1 MKLNLFFPY
10 RCQHLCIPSGLNF
23 RCACSLGYILE
34 NGTQCIEDQSDRLVY
49 TTSYGLAA
57 LLTNDTTKK
66 TLVRPLS
73 NLDATAIETYPA
85 SQYIF
90 WIDGRGINRMK
101 MDGTDKKLI
110 LNDLLSPQ
118 KLSVDWVSERI
129 YWTDDKN
136 EVIESADFHGKFR
149 YVLIAADGI
158 EKPHAIVINPLDG
171 IVFWSDIHET
181 SPKIE
186 RAGLDGS
193 NRMVIVQQDLKSP
206 LGLTLDLAK
215 QRLYWSD
222 SQLSGLFS
230 VDFNGGSRQN
240 ILESSQANKWLS
252 KPTSIAYFD
261 NHLYWLDTSFNGGS
275 ILRTP
280 IEIPLPEILT
290 DHLGRSTNLEQQDL
304 KIYSSKIQEGTN
316 PCSINNGGCE
326 EICLFNGQFT
336 SCACSYGRIDPENG
350 RSCIEYEAF
359 ILYSKVSSL
368 ESIHISNASNM
379 NPPYPKIESNIKNS
393 IGLAYDYSAET
404 IFYSDLQLGSI
415 SKVYFN
421 GSGHEVL
428 VPNVGSIEGLVYE
441 HRQSYLYWTS
451 LTSHDK
457 SISRVNLTKLKI
469 EKVIRLHED
478 DRPRGID
485 VDSCELKIYFT
496 NWNLKN
502 PSIQRAWVSGY
513 GLESIITTKIRMP
526 NAITVDAQ
534 ERKMYWGDARL
545 DKIELVYLDSMER
558 IVLKKAGAPLQHP
571 FDLAFYEQN
580 LFYTDWV
587 AHTVTR
593 INRYTGEDMR
603 VLRKNIPRPMS
614 IIAVANQ
621 SQECEQNP
629 CSVLNGGCEDICE
642 VLEGKPTCSCK
653 EGKLSHLILKLKVKY
668 PKVICILIRT
678 LELIAYLF
686 LIIEISGR
694 YLMAGD
700 KRCSYTNQHC
710 LDENQFQC
718 SQSLG
723 QSPICVPYNL
733 TCDGLEHC
741 PDGSDE
747 DVRYC
752 AVRSCKKG
760 FFGCGNNRCVLDSS
774 VCNKVDDCGDF
785 SDEEGCP
792 CPDKTMFKC
801 AKGPCISAK
810 RKCDSKPDCEDASDE
825 MDCPKMDCN
834 LFSTNRQDPQKY
846 YSKLVHCNT
855 TTACILP
862 EWICDGSNDCWDNS
876 DEVHCQDDDQVLKPQ
891 LCPPETTFQCDN
903 GKCISLGWLCDRE
916 DDCHDGTPSSD
927 ERNCTFSCRP
937 DQFKCLS
944 GDCIPS
950 HWKCDGTPDCNDGS
964 DESGSCNTHQCLNDL
979 EFKCQNTGRCIPKA
993 WLCDGVND
1001 CGDDPPGLD
1010 EMQCQGQGHCLS
1022 DEFKCLNNKCISNHF
1037 YCDFDND
1044 CGDNSDEP
1052 SSCDYNFCP
1061 RDYLRCRDSHGCA
1074 PYAKLCDNVLDC
1086 NDGSDENVTVCAEL
1100 NHHKESALLKSK
1112 CQAKDQF
1119 GCTNGACVPLL
1130 ALCNGQ
1136 DECGDYS
1143 DEASCNVNE
1152 CENPYTCAHIC
1163 NDKPIGNV
1171 QLFKINFN

>member
-1 MKLNLFFPY
+1 MINDGIQNPRAIALDPRVGRLFWTDWNEDVPRIESSDMSGQNRTVIFNVTSYKNGAWPNGITLDYIQFRIYWIDARADSIHTANYDGSNHREILRNTAYLSHPFAITLFESHVYWTDWRSTDVIRAGKFNGSEIRVLDQIYNQPCDIKIVHPTRQPIIEDPNDAKLACSRSNGNCSHLCLLTFDGFTCACPHLMELSKDGKTCVQKEKFFLVAKPNEIRGLDSSFKHNVIPPISLPKVSTPQGLEFNAKLKKIYWFDSSQKRIMSSFINGSSLNTVINKVIVSEGELYEAFAIDWITNNIYFCSSLTPILDAMSAKTSNIFVTTHDFSYVHSVIEKNPRIIRGLVLAPTLGYMYWHDQGEDLESLVSAKMDGGTPEQFHVFRNKPGISGLTYSSENHQLFWINQHLKTIQRWDFKSSNLQLLQSSGNAMTSLTLKSNQFYYATQGSIFQDTELIANLSQPIY
-10 RCQHLCIPSGLNF
+10 SLKYYNLEDQVSKNNACYNNNRCQHLCIPSGLDF
-23 RCACSLGYILE
+23 RCACSLGYNLE

-49 TTSYGLAA
+49 STSYGLAA
-57 LLTNDTTKK
+57 LLTNDASKK
-66 TLVRPLS
+66 TLIRPLS
-73 NLDATAIETYPA
+73 NLDATAIETYSA

-118 KLSVDWVSERI
+118 KLAIDWVSERI

-136 EVIESADFHGKFR
+136 EVIESSDFHGKFR
-149 YVLIAADGI
+149 YVLITDGI
-158 EKPHAIVINPLDG
+158 EQPHAIVIDPLDG
-171 IVFWSDIHET
+171 IVFWSDIQEN

-193 NRMVIVQQDLKSP
+193 NRMVIVQQDLKKP
-206 LGLTLDLAK
+206 VGLTLDLTK

-222 SQLSGLFS
+222 SQLSQLFS
-230 VDFNGGSRQN
+230 VDFNGGSRVD
-240 ILESSQANKWLS
+240 ILQSQAKKWLS

-280 IEIPLPEILT
+280 IKIPMPEILT
-290 DHLGRSTNLEQQDL
+290 DHLANLEQQDL

-336 SCACSYGRIDPENG
+336 SCACSYGRIDPDNG

-393 IGLAYDYSAET
+393 IGLAYDYSSKT

-451 LTSHDK
+451 LTHDK
-457 SISRVNLTKLKI
+457 SISRVNLSKRKI

-526 NAITVDAQ
+526 NAITVDGQ

-558 IVLKKAGAPLQHP
+558 IVLKKAPAPLQHP
-571 FDLAFYEQN
+571 FDLTFYEQN

-587 AHTVTR
+587 THTVTR

-621 SQECEQNP
+621 SQECEENP

-653 EGKLSHLILKLKVKY
+653 EGKFLSY
-668 PKVICILIRT
+668 
-678 LELIAYLF
+678 F
-686 LIIEISGR
+686 L
-694 YLMAGD
+694 
-700 KRCSYTNQHC
+700 
-710 LDENQFQC
+710 
-718 SQSLG
+718 
-723 QSPICVPYNL
+723 
-733 TCDGLEHC
+733 
-741 PDGSDE
+741 
-747 DVRYC
+747 
-752 AVRSCKKG
+752 
-760 FFGCGNNRCVLDSS
+760 
-774 VCNKVDDCGDF
+774 
-785 SDEEGCP
+785 
-792 CPDKTMFKC
+792 
-801 AKGPCISAK
+801 
-810 RKCDSKPDCEDASDE
+810 
-825 MDCPKMDCN
+825 
-834 LFSTNRQDPQKY
+834 
-846 YSKLVHCNT
+846 
-855 TTACILP
+855 
-862 EWICDGSNDCWDNS
+862 
-876 DEVHCQDDDQVLKPQ
+876 
-891 LCPPETTFQCDN
+891 
-903 GKCISLGWLCDRE
+903 
-916 DDCHDGTPSSD
+916 
-927 ERNCTFSCRP
+927 
-937 DQFKCLS
+937 
-944 GDCIPS
+944 
-950 HWKCDGTPDCNDGS
+950 
-964 DESGSCNTHQCLNDL
+964 
-979 EFKCQNTGRCIPKA
+979 
-993 WLCDGVND
+993 
-1001 CGDDPPGLD
+1001 
-1010 EMQCQGQGHCLS
+1010 
-1022 DEFKCLNNKCISNHF
+1022 
-1037 YCDFDND
+1037 
-1044 CGDNSDEP
+1044 
-1052 SSCDYNFCP
+1052 
-1061 RDYLRCRDSHGCA
+1061 
-1074 PYAKLCDNVLDC
+1074 
-1086 NDGSDENVTVCAEL
+1086 
-1100 NHHKESALLKSK
+1100 
-1112 CQAKDQF
+1112 
-1119 GCTNGACVPLL
+1119 
-1130 ALCNGQ
+1130 
-1136 DECGDYS
+1136 
-1143 DEASCNVNE
+1143 
-1152 CENPYTCAHIC
+1152 
-1163 NDKPIGNV
+1163 
-1171 QLFKINFN
+1171 